1 MRSDIVSVMASRTFF
16 VLACSFPFF
25 LAAQPLPRDARVE
38 ALLSKMTIEEKLG
51 QLSQYV
57 PDQPEWIP
65 AMEKGLAGSILN
77 SGGAAQVNE
86 VQRRALAGSR
96 LRIPLLI
103 GHDVIHGYRT
113 IFPIPLAMASS
124 WSPELAT
131 LSAQIAAKEA
141 RAAGI
146 RWTFAPMVDVA
157 RDPRWGRIA
166 EGAGE
171 DPFLGSAMARA
182 YVQGFQG
189 NRPLGPDSLLAC
201 AKHFA
206 AYGAAEGGRDYNTT
220 DMSERRLRETYL
232 PPFRAAA
239 EAGVASF
246 MSAFNSLN
254 GVPATANGHLLRE
267 ILRSEWK
274 FRGFVVSDWAAVAQ
288 LIDHGLAA
296 TPKDAALLAIKAGV
310 DMDMWDHAY
319 GELAPEVRMGRLS
332 SAIVDESVRRVLRA
346 KFDAGL
352 FENPFTDDSK
362 MAAAML
368 TAESRAVAR
377 RIAQRSIVLLK
388 NEGPLLPLSPSPKTI
403 AVIGPLADAKREM
416 LGPWAAQGKA
426 EETTSVLAGLRAATI
441 GSTVRIVHTA
451 GSGILDGGDD
461 AIAEAVKVAGESDLV
476 IAVLGEAAEMSG
488 EAASRASLDL
498 PGRQE
503 ELLKAVAGAG
513 KPVVLVLMAGRPLA
527 IPWAAAHVSAI
538 LHTWFLGTEG
548 GNAIADVLLGVVS
561 PSGRLPVTMPRATGQ
576 VPIAYDQLPT
586 GRPGKREDKF
596 TSKYLD
602 VPIGPL
608 YPFGFGLSY
617 TEFEYGGWAVSASQ
631 VRADGKITV
640 SAEVRNVGDRPGD
653 EVAQLYLSRAVS
665 QVSQPVRQLKGFA
678 RIALAPGERKRVEFV
693 LTSRELESWIDDGW
707 RVEPGELRAW
717 IGPDSATGVSGTFR
731 VRKAASR

>member
-1 MRSDIVSVMASRTFF
+1 MAIRALLLFTCFFAADIN
-16 VLACSFPFF
+16 
-25 LAAQPLPRDARVE
+25 AQRLPADARVE
-38 ALLSKMTIEEKLG
+38 ALLSKMTLEEKLG

-57 PDQPEWIP
+57 PDQPEWVP
-65 AMEKGLAGSILN
+65 ALEKGLAGAMLN
-77 SGGAAQVNE
+77 SGGASQVNE
-86 VQRRALAGSR
+86 LQRRALAGSR
-96 LRIPLLI
+96 LRIPLLV

-124 WSPELAT
+124 WSPELAM
-131 LSAQIAAKEA
+131 LSARIAAREA

-171 DPFLGSAMARA
+171 DPFLGSAMASA
-182 YVQGFQG
+182 YVHGFQG
-189 NRPLGPDSLLAC
+189 DGPNAPDSLLAC

-220 DMSERRLRETYL
+220 DMSEGRLRETYL
-232 PPFRAAA
+232 PPFRAAV
-239 EAGVASF
+239 EAGVATL

-254 GVPATANGHLLRE
+254 GVPSTANRHLLRE
-267 ILRSEWK
+267 ILRGEWK
-274 FRGFVVSDWAAVAQ
+274 FRGFVVSDWAAVTQ

-296 TPKDAALLAIKAGV
+296 TPADAAFLAISAGV

-319 GELAPEVRMGRLS
+319 GDLAPALRAGRLRS
-332 SAIVDESVRRVLRA
+332 SVVDDSVRRILRA

-352 FENPFTDDSK
+352 FENPFTDETR

-368 TAESRAVAR
+368 TAENRAAAR

-388 NEGPLLPLSPSPKTI
+388 NEGDLLPLSRSPRTI
-403 AVIGPLADAKREM
+403 AVIGPLAGSKRDM

-426 EETTSVLAGLRAATI
+426 EETVSVIEGLRTATA
-441 GSTVRIVHTA
+441 GSEVRIVQTA

-461 AIAEAVKVAGESDLV
+461 AIAEAVETAKQSDLV
-476 IAVLGEAAEMSG
+476 IAVLGESADMSG

-498 PGRQE
+498 PGRQQ
-503 ELLKAVAGAG
+503 ELLEAVAGAG
-513 KPVVLVLMAGRPLA
+513 KPVILVLMAGRPLA
-527 IPWAAAHVSAI
+527 IPWAAEHVSAI
-538 LHTWFLGTEG
+538 LYTWFLGSEG
-548 GNAIADVLLGVVS
+548 GNAIADVLLGVIN
-561 PSGRLPVTMPRATGQ
+561 PSGRLPVTIPRATGQ
-576 VPIAYDQLPT
+576 VPIAYDHLPT
-586 GRPGKREDKF
+586 GRPANREDKF

-617 TEFEYGGWAVSASQ
+617 TKFEYGGWAVSTPA
-631 VRADGKITV
+631 VRPDGRIVV
-640 SAEVRNVGDRPGD
+640 SAEVHNTGPRAGD
-653 EVAQLYLSRAVS
+653 EVAQLYLSRPVS
-665 QVSQPVRQLKGFA
+665 KVSQPVRRLKGFT

-693 LTSRELESWIDDGW
+693 LTSRELESWTDEGW
-707 RVEPGELRAW
+707 RVEAGEFRVW
-717 IGPDSATGVSGTFR
+717 IGHDSTAGLSGTFR
-731 VRKAASR
+731 VDQASKR